1 MSKSRSQQ
9 SWQFLTEDVE
19 AILEGSRQV
28 GSDHIY
34 PADPTLFDRFLV
46 YLGEAGVRE
55 ALDQLPDPAA
65 PAADVPGRRR
75 NTGRRC
81 SAHHRCAPK
90 LPAVSWRYPS
100 QPPGQVLKY
109 SSASAEL
116 SERPGRAAKQVGGE
130 TARSGD

>member
-9 SWQFLTEDVE
+9 RWQFLTEDVE
-19 AILEGSRQV
+19 AILEGSRQAEF
-28 GSDHIY
+28 DLIY

-55 ALDQLPDPAA
+55 ALGQLPD
-65 PAADVPGRRR
+65 
-75 NTGRRC
+75 
-81 SAHHRCAPK
+81 HRCAPK
-90 LPAVSWRYPS
+90 LPAVYWRHPS

-116 SERPGRAAKQVGGE
+116 SEGPGRAAKQVGGE